1 MRSKECDVITKCFMT
16 LRIWQLSAHFS
27 AVYRDSARLRSPE
40 VRNTLVC
47 HGEID
52 ELSIVCCYGVA
63 SDALLHRRWA
73 PSDSLDT
80 RRRDGAYTREY
91 QAPEQRH
98 KPFYEM
104 KNIRRHFSRR
114 LIQCGVQMIYAK
126 PCSAR
131 TGGSRTQSLRT
142 VRTIHYVAVAIARDW
157 PWHSFFFVFVSS
169 VLSPCLLVCKF

>member
-16 LRIWQLSAHFS
+16 LRTWQLSAHFS

-114 LIQCGVQMIYAK
+114 LIQCGVQMIYIPNRAVHV
-126 PCSAR
+126 
-131 TGGSRTQSLRT
+131 L
-142 VRTIHYVAVAIARDW
+142 AVAAHSHCARYE
-157 PWHSFFFVFVSS
+157 PFTMSLLQLRATGRGIPFFSCSCRLF
-169 VLSPCLLVCKF
+169 